1 MDIWTVYFFS
11 TLFSELSLFSG
22 ILKSYKL
29 MDISDYCDQP
39 QDIGENTYPECEEIN
54 NEEDQILD
62 SASDK
67 VYQSSLHIILD
78 SLSHEKPLLVSEVTT
93 VVKELRRITLLWDEL
108 WVGSLLQLNH
118 DAQRLLHDCCL
129 NFSLPL
135 FLTFLCYI
143 YN

>member
-1 MDIWTVYFFS
+1 
-11 TLFSELSLFSG
+11 
-22 ILKSYKL
+22 

-39 QDIGENTYPECEEIN
+39 QDIEENTCPECEEIG

-78 SLSHEKPLLVSEVTT
+78 SLSSEKPLLVSEVTT

-118 DAQRLLHDCCL
+118 DAQRLLHDYCL
-129 NFSLPL
+129 NITLSFITLSIQ
-135 FLTFLCYI
+135 Y
-143 YN
+143 